1 MTEDSATVSW
11 DRVQAEI
18 DGYILSYS
26 SADGSSDE
34 VQVGADSTSY
44 QFSRLRPGVA
54 YTVYIWA
61 IKGSRSSRK
70 ATTETETGLLSIL
83 HNFLHR

>member
-1 MTEDSATVSW
+1 MVSW

-18 DGYILSYS
+18 DGYTLSYS

-44 QFSRLRPGVA
+44 QFTGLRPGVT
-54 YTVYIWA
+54 YTVYVWA
-61 IKGSRSSRK
+61 IKGTRSSRK
-70 ATTETETGLLSIL
+70 TTTETETGL
-83 HNFLHR
+83 